1 MLNIANIRLFNQ
13 QIHSSEF
20 QDSKALVAYMG
31 AMQAQDYAL
40 AKWAVGLRVN
50 GATHDSIQLALDKGE
65 IIRTHVLR
73 PTWHFIATEDAHWML
88 ALTAPHIKVSMGSMN
103 KQLELD
109 TSIFNKCNDIIEKIL
124 TNGNHLTR
132 EEIMVQIAESGI
144 MVSPL
149 RAAHLMMYAELD
161 GIACN
166 GIMKGKQHTYALLDE
181 KPFKKVVIFSREEAL
196 ATLAKRF
203 FISHG
208 PATLQD
214 FYWWSG
220 LPMGDVRKGLEAIK
234 NELISEIFDN
244 QTYWFSHNTNFT
256 EEESIHFLPSFD
268 EFMVSYK
275 DRSASIEAHLKA
287 QAMTSNGIFKPIIV
301 VNGKVIG
308 IWKRTIKKEKLLI
321 EPQFFYPD
329 NTLSKDVM
337 MKATE
342 GLGKFWNLGV
352 EIL

>member
-20 QDSKALVAYMG
+20 QDLKALVSYMG
-31 AMQAQDYAL
+31 AMQAQDFGL

-50 GATHDSIQLALDKGE
+50 DATHDSVQSALDRGE

-109 TSIFNKCNDIIEKIL
+109 ASIFNKCNDIIEKTL
-124 TNGNHLTR
+124 ANGNHLTR
-132 EEIMVQIAESGI
+132 EEIMAQIAESGI
-144 MVSPL
+144 MVSPQ
-149 RAAHLMMYAELD
+149 RASHLMMFAELE
-161 GIACN
+161 GIVCN
-166 GIMKGKQHTYALLDE
+166 GIMKDKQHTYSLLGQ
-181 KPFKKVVIFSREEAL
+181 KSLKNRLVFSREEAL

-220 LPMGDVRKGLEAIK
+220 LPMGDVRKGFESIK

-244 QTYWFSHNTNFT
+244 QVYWFSPDTNFT
-256 EEESIHFLPSFD
+256 EKESVYFLPSFD

-275 DRSASIEAHLKA
+275 DRSASIEAHFKA
-287 QAMTSNGIFKPIIV
+287 QAITSNGIFKPIIV

-308 IWKRTIKKEKLLI
+308 IWKRTIKKDKLLI

-329 NTLSKDVM
+329 NKLTMDEM
-337 MKATE
+337 IKATQE
-342 GLGKFWNLGV
+342 LGKFWNLGI

>member
-1 MLNIANIRLFNQ
+1 MNIANIRLFNQ
-13 QIHSSEF
+13 QINSSEF
-20 QDSKALVAYMG
+20 QDPKALVSYMG
-31 AMQAQDYAL
+31 AMQAQDYGL

-50 GATHDSIQLALDKGE
+50 GATHDSVQSALDKGE
-65 IIRTHVLR
+65 IVRTHVLR
-73 PTWHFIATEDAHWML
+73 PTWHFIAAEDARWML
-88 ALTAPHIKVSMGSMN
+88 ALTAPHIKNSMGSMN

-109 TSIFNKCNDIIEKIL
+109 DSIFKKSNDIIEKTL
-124 TNGNHLTR
+124 ANRSHLTR
-132 EEIMVQIAESGI
+132 EEIMAKIAESGI
-144 MVSPL
+144 IVSPQ
-149 RAAHLMMYAELD
+149 RAAHLMMFAELD

-166 GIMKGKQHTYALLDE
+166 GIMKGKQHTYSLLDE
-181 KPFKKVVIFSREEAL
+181 KPLKKVLVLNREEAL

-203 FISHG
+203 FVSHG

-214 FYWWSG
+214 FCWWSG
-220 LPMGDVRKGLEAIK
+220 LPMGDVRKGLETIK

-244 QTYWFSHNTNFT
+244 QTYWFSPDTKFT
-256 EEESIHFLPSFD
+256 EKESIYFLPSFD

-275 DRSASIEAHLKA
+275 DRSASIEAHLKS

-308 IWKRTIKKEKLLI
+308 IWKRTIKMNKLLI

-329 NTLSKDVM
+329 NTLTKDVM

-342 GLGKFWNLGV
+342 ELGKFLNLGV